1 MYFKKE
7 FTLLQKTLLIL
18 VILILSSIAAFSQKI
33 TINERKISFEKAIQ
47 LISSKVGY
55 GYMFDPKI
63 TLGTSIF
70 NLKLKNVT
78 VNQAIESI
86 LQYLPLSYR
95 IEDEVIFIDPSD
107 RVWTKAT
114 NPSAK
119 EAAPVADANKLSGAI
134 LNEVNIVSTGYQRI
148 PKERATGSFVLID
161 SVLFNRR
168 NGRNVL
174 DRLDGVASGLTF
186 NKNTIGNTPA
196 ISIRDR
202 STISAN
208 TNPLIILDN
217 FPYDGDLTNINPQ
230 DVKSITILK
239 DAASASIW
247 GVRAGN
253 GVIVITTK
261 DGTFN
266 QSPLINLNVN
276 YTIGAKPDQYYKS
289 QLTNKEFIDNEQLLF
304 NKGKFEPNISN
315 GYGSLSPAVE
325 IMLLSRK
332 NLITEAR
339 KSAMLDSLANHDNRA
354 DLDKYFY
361 RKSVSQQ
368 YQLSAEGGGKHNKYY
383 LSFGYDKDL
392 ANNVTNS
399 ADRITVNANNTL
411 LLFKSKLELVTGI
424 MLISNNNKMRG
435 SGYQPLYPY
444 ENVADQ
450 AGNALAL
457 SRDLRLAYVD
467 TAGAG
472 RLLDW
477 HYRPLDELREESH
490 LWYSKI
496 TTYRVNM
503 ALNYKIINN
512 LRFSVNYTYDKG
524 TNENREITAQN
535 SYYARNLINSFSQI
549 DETSGNVKR
558 PFPLGDIVNST
569 EGTYHAHYGR
579 AQLNYQ
585 TQIAS
590 KNDINTIAG
599 YEVKDY
605 QSSDS
610 YYTLY
615 GYNEATATN
624 LNATIN
630 PLQDLPKYYNGEIT
644 RIPLTIGNNGSVDR
658 YLSYYA
664 NGSYAYDRRYIL
676 SGSVRRDES
685 NLFGVSSNQKG
696 VPLWSTGFA
705 WNISQEKFYH
715 FSALPYLK
723 LRVTYGY
730 NGNVDKSTSAY
741 LTTQSVA
748 GGNLWGQ
755 PILQIKNPP
764 NPSLRW
770 EKVKNIN
777 FGFDFGSS
785 QNRITGSLEYWI
797 KNGIDLIGFS
807 PIAPQTGVS
816 VFKGNSADMLSKG
829 IDITFK
835 VLNLNRTAIQW
846 STVYLFNYNTDK
858 ITSYKGK
865 RGGNSTVVSGNYINP
880 LEGFSYYSIFSYK
893 WMGLDT
899 AGNPQSILNGVT
911 SKDYT
916 NIRSSKNPA
925 ELVYSG
931 KQTPTYFGSVR
942 NTLSY
947 KSWEL
952 SFNIIYKFKYNFRRT
967 SLNNT
972 LLYQGNGSV
981 ASYQQDDYNMRW
993 KKRGDELTT
1002 NVPALIYPAKSIR
1015 DDIYTFSDILIEKAD
1030 HIRLQDIRIDYQPVK
1045 NRIKNLPFPALDIYL
1060 YASNLGILWKATKKK
1075 IDPDYPY
1082 GIPAPG
1088 IISLGFKATF

>member
-1 MYFKKE
+1 MYPKE
-7 FTLLQKTLLIL
+7 GFTLPHKTLLIF
-18 VILILSSIAAFSQKI
+18 VILIQFSISAFSQKI
-33 TINERKISFEKAIQ
+33 TINKRNISFEKAIQ

-63 TLGTSIF
+63 TLGTSII
-70 NLKLKNVT
+70 NLRLKNVT
-78 VNQAIESI
+78 VNQAIASI

-95 IEDEVIFIDPSD
+95 IEDSVIFIDPSD
-107 RVWTKAT
+107 RVWDKGI
-114 NPSAK
+114 NPLVK
-119 EAAPVADANKLSGAI
+119 EEVPVAEANKLSGAV
-134 LNEVNIVSTGYQRI
+134 LNQVNIVSTGYQRI
-148 PKERATGSFVLID
+148 PQERATGSFVLID

-174 DRLDGVASGLTF
+174 DRLDGVASGLIF
-186 NKNTIGNTPA
+186 NKNTLGNTPA
-196 ISIRDR
+196 ISIRAR

-276 YTIGAKPDQYYKS
+276 YTIGGKPNQYYKP
-289 QLTNKEFIDNEQLLF
+289 QLTNKEFIDIEQFLF
-304 NKGKFEPNISN
+304 DKGKFDPNISN
-315 GYGSLSPAVE
+315 GYASLSPAVE
-325 IMLLSRK
+325 IMLLRRK

-339 KSAMLDSLANHDNRA
+339 KSELLDAIAAHDNRA

-411 LLFKSKLELVTGI
+411 SLFKNRVELVTGI
-424 MLISNNNKMRG
+424 VLTSNNNKMNG

-450 AGNALAL
+450 SGNALAV
-457 SRDLRLAYVD
+457 SRDLRLSYVD

-477 HYRPLDELREESH
+477 HYRPLDELKEENH
-490 LWYSKI
+490 QWYSKI
-496 TTYRVNM
+496 TNYRINT
-503 ALNYKIINN
+503 ALNYKIIKN

-524 TNENREITAQN
+524 TNENRETTAQN

-590 KNDINTIAG
+590 KNAINTIAG

-615 GYNEATATN
+615 GYNKATATN
-624 LNATIN
+624 LNSTIN
-630 PLQDLPKYYNGEIT
+630 PLQDLPKYYNGEIS
-644 RIPLTIGNNGSVDR
+644 RIPLIIGNNGSVDR

-664 NGSYAYDRRYIL
+664 NGSYAYDHRYIL
-676 SGSVRRDES
+676 SGSIRRDES
-685 NLFGVSSNQKG
+685 NLFGVASNQKG
-696 VPLWSTGFA
+696 VPLWSTGLA

-715 FSALPYLK
+715 FKALPYLK

-741 LTTQSVA
+741 LTTQAVD

-777 FGFDFGSS
+777 FGLDFGSS
-785 QNRITGSLEYWI
+785 QNRITGSLEYWV

-807 PIAPQTGVS
+807 PVAPQTGVS

-829 IDITFK
+829 IDITLK
-835 VLNLNRTAIQW
+835 VLNLSKSFFQW
-846 STVYLFNYNTDK
+846 QTVYLFNYNTDK
-858 ITSYKGK
+858 IKNYKGN
-865 RGGNSTVVSGNYINP
+865 RGSNSTIVSSNFMNP
-880 LEGFSYYSIFSYK
+880 SEGYSYYAIFSYK

-899 AGNPQSILNGVT
+899 MGNPQSILNGVK
-911 SKDYT
+911 SKDYA
-916 NIRSSKNPA
+916 NIRSSKNSG

-931 KQTPTYFGSVR
+931 NQTPTYFGAVR
-942 NTLSY
+942 NTFSY
-947 KSWEL
+947 KSWEF
-952 SFNIIYKFKYNFRRT
+952 SFNISYKFKYYFRRS

-972 LLYQGNGSV
+972 LIYQGNGSV
-981 ASYQQDDYNMRW
+981 AAYQQDDYNLRW
-993 KKRGDELTT
+993 KKRGDELTS
-1002 NVPALIYPAKSIR
+1002 NVPALIYPAKAIR
-1015 DDIYTFSDILIEKAD
+1015 DEIYALSDILVEKAD
-1030 HIRLQDIRIDYQPVK
+1030 HIRLQDIRIDYQPDK
-1045 NRIKNLPFPALDIYL
+1045 SILKNLPFSALNIYL

-1082 GIPAPG
+1082 GTPSPK
-1088 IISLGFKATF
+1088 IISLGLKATF